1 MPVRRA
7 SSFFVPLEKLSSSRR
22 PRRAAQC
29 TARNISCENIGM
41 VETSIPRCF
50 AKYKQKSRGCHT
62 SSVAATGLSLVLTS
76 RFWTSVISALDLFL
90 RLAQAIFQRPQG
102 KVSLFLIDQERG
114 RQANG
119 VLTRTEH

>member
-1 MPVRRA
+1 
-7 SSFFVPLEKLSSSRR
+7 
-22 PRRAAQC
+22 
-29 TARNISCENIGM
+29 M

-102 KVSLFLIDQERG
+102 KGSLFLIDQERG
-114 RQANG
+114 RQANS